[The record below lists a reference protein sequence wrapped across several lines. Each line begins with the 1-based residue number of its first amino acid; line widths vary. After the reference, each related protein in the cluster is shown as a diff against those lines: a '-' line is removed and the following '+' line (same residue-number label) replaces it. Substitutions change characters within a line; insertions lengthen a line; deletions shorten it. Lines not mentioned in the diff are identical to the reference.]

1 MNQANFTGH
10 RIFSSNSLEV
20 LSLVCP
26 FLVGVV
32 SQLLISFM
40 TAQFA
45 QPSLEELQVGPIGK
59 FPMIPNYKK

>member
-1 MNQANFTGH
+1 MNQANFTGP

-40 TAQFA
+40 TVQFA
-45 QPSLEELQVGPIGK
+45 QPSLEELPVGPIGK
-59 FPMIPNYKK
+59 FPMNPNYKK

>member
-1 MNQANFTGH
+1 MNQANLTGL

-40 TAQFA
+40 IVQYA
-45 QPSLEELQVGPIGK
+45 QPSLEELPVGPIGK
-59 FPMIPNYKK
+59 FPMNPNYKK

>member
-1 MNQANFTGH
+1 MNQANFTDH

-40 TAQFA
+40 TVQFA
-45 QPSLEELQVGPIGK
+45 QPSLEELPVGPIGK
-59 FPMIPNYKK
+59 FRMNPNYKR